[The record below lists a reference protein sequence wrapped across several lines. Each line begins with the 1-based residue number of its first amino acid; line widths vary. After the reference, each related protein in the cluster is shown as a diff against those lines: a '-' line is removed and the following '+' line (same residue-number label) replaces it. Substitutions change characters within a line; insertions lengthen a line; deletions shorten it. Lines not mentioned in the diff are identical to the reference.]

1 MKRIYLL
8 LAIYFIAINA
18 YAQISIPALSTSAS
32 IKQQIGLG
40 KVTINY
46 ARPSLR
52 GRELLGKDNIP
63 FGKVWR
69 LGANEATT
77 IELTDSMLINGNS
90 LAKGKYAM
98 MAIPGATEW
107 TIIVNSEPNQWG
119 AYTYSD
125 KKDVMRFN
133 VKAEKLK
140 QRIET
145 LSFYFE
151 DVTPE
156 KSTLVFKWENISFQF
171 AIEQKTDEIV
181 MAEIKEKMA
190 KEKINY
196 STYMEAA
203 EYYLYAKKDLNQ
215 ALEWTKK
222 LLETIKVSGFSY
234 NLQAQIAQKLGNC
247 ALAISA
253 AKSSIEITN
262 KNGDAAANALS
273 KSIIKDCEAKSK

>member
-18 YAQISIPALSTSAS
+18 YAQISIPALSPSAS

-203 EYYLYAKKDLNQ
+203 EYYLYAKKDLTQ

-222 LLETIKVSGFSY
+222 LLETIKASGFSY

>member
-1 MKRIYLL
+1 MKKIYLL
-8 LAIYFIAINA
+8 FAIYFLVVHAH
-18 YAQISIPALSTSAS
+18 AQISIPALSPSAS

-40 KVTINY
+40 KVSINY

-52 GRELLGKDNIP
+52 GRQLLGKANIP

-77 IELTDSMLINGNS
+77 IEITDSMLINGRP
-90 LAKGKYAM
+90 LAKGKYAL
-98 MAIPGATEW
+98 MAIPGESEW
-107 TIIVNSEPNQWG
+107 TIIINSNANQWG
-119 AYTYSD
+119 AYTYSE
-125 KKDVMRFN
+125 KKDIMRIN

-140 QRIET
+140 EKTET

-156 KSTLVFKWENISFQF
+156 KSTLVFKWENSSFQIG
-171 AIEQKTDEIV
+171 IEQKTDEKV

-190 KEKINY
+190 KEKISY

-203 EYYLYAKKDLNQ
+203 EYYLYANKDLNQ

-222 LLETIKVSGFSY
+222 LLEIVKTSGFCY
-234 NLQAQIAQKLGNC
+234 NLQAQIAQKLNNC
-247 ALAISA
+247 ELAISA
-253 AKSSIEITN
+253 AKSSILITD
-262 KNGDAAANALS
+262 KNGDEAANALS
-273 KSIIKDCEAKSK
+273 KSIIKNCEAKK

>member
-1 MKRIYLL
+1 MRKICLL
-8 LAIYFIAINA
+8 FAIYFMAIHVH
-18 YAQISIPALSTSAS
+18 AQISIPALSPSAS

-52 GRELLGKDNIP
+52 GRQLLGKENIP

-77 IELTDSMLINGNS
+77 IEITDSMRINGKP

-107 TIIVNSEPNQWG
+107 TIIINSDYNQWG
-119 AYTYSD
+119 AYSYSD

-133 VKAEKLK
+133 VKAERLQK
-140 QRIET
+140 ITET
-145 LSFYFE
+145 MSFYFE

-156 KSTLVFKWENISFQF
+156 KSILVFKWENSSFQF

-181 MAEIKEKMA
+181 IAEIKEKMA
-190 KEKINY
+190 KEKISS

-203 EYYLYAKKDLNQ
+203 EYYLYANKDLNQ

-222 LLETIKVSGFSY
+222 LLETVKTSGFSY

-247 ALAISA
+247 ELAISA
-253 AKSSIEITN
+253 AKLSIEITN

-273 KSIIKDCEAKSK
+273 KSIIKNCEAKK

>member
-1 MKRIYLL
+1 MRKIYLL
-8 LAIYFIAINA
+8 FAIYFMAMNVH
-18 YAQISIPALSTSAS
+18 AQISIPALSPSAS

-52 GRELLGKDNIP
+52 GRQLLGKENIP

-98 MAIPGATEW
+98 MAIPDATEW

-140 QRIET
+140 QKIET
-145 LSFYFE
+145 MSFYFE

-156 KSTLVFKWENISFQF
+156 KSMLVFKWENSSFQF

-181 MAEIKEKMA
+181 MAEIREKMA
-190 KEKINY
+190 KEKISS

-203 EYYLYAKKDLNQ
+203 EYYLYANKDLNQ

-222 LLETIKVSGFSY
+222 LLETVKTSGFSY
-234 NLQAQIAQKLGNC
+234 NLQAQIAQKLVNC
-247 ALAISA
+247 ELAISA
-253 AKSSIEITN
+253 AKSSILITD

-273 KSIIKDCEAKSK
+273 KSIIKNCEAKK